1 MKRWL
6 NTALALVLMLAIAAG
21 GFFLPNFVSARLDR
35 RNQDAEFSLST
46 GDEQSPATVLRLK
59 LTDGIQNL
67 FYGTEEPVELDESAA
82 VHTLAEMAQYA
93 QDLLGALEKDSALFG
108 GGFSVQEGATV
119 QYANYGSGFVLWG
132 ITLSNPRGDTAS
144 FLLDDATGCV
154 LALSYEFAYD
164 FGFQIRQN
172 DLWDYLLCVFENRV
186 GATVAAALGEP
197 YDEVQIPMPDAAQK
211 MLGLR
216 VRGTNTV
223 PMRLLNAGEEG
234 NYNDGM
240 DSSITDYL
248 QFYDP
253 DADTAFSLP
262 AWRVENTLYFN
273 AVFQRAMMPFG
284 CQSVAGRITV
294 SAKIGPYPLRG
305 DFFRQEMPI
314 MQTNDL
320 PRIGV
325 LSADPAA
332 VTQFLRR
339 VQALGADPTALLPLS
354 PAAVPDCEPY
364 LCGTST
370 QSPLPKLRAA
380 AEVLA
385 ASGCTV
391 IAVPD
396 SAGVFCE
403 EITAAVGI
411 PTLGVSGPA
420 LQQLVG
426 KLRQRASVLCTPGV
440 RAANGYGIAARRY
453 GLYCSYPDAPVQA
466 LLGCVQPEKACSEQ
480 VLRSIIELE
489 LARGNDSVVLDS
501 AQLCAAFA
509 HFGLAAHYPQAAD
522 GMELLA
528 QAALLHTAAA
538 ADARR
543 A

>member
-1 MKRWL
+1 
-6 NTALALVLMLAIAAG
+6 
-21 GFFLPNFVSARLDR
+21 
-35 RNQDAEFSLST
+35 
-46 GDEQSPATVLRLK
+46 
-59 LTDGIQNL
+59 
-67 FYGTEEPVELDESAA
+67 
-82 VHTLAEMAQYA
+82 
-93 QDLLGALEKDSALFG
+93 
-108 GGFSVQEGATV
+108 
-119 QYANYGSGFVLWG
+119 
-132 ITLSNPRGDTAS
+132 
-144 FLLDDATGCV
+144 
-154 LALSYEFAYD
+154 
-164 FGFQIRQN
+164 
-172 DLWDYLLCVFENRV
+172 
-186 GATVAAALGEP
+186 
-197 YDEVQIPMPDAAQK
+197 
-211 MLGLR
+211 
-216 VRGTNTV
+216 
-223 PMRLLNAGEEG
+223 
-234 NYNDGM
+234 
-240 DSSITDYL
+240 
-248 QFYDP
+248 
-253 DADTAFSLP
+253 
-262 AWRVENTLYFN
+262 
-273 AVFQRAMMPFG
+273 
-284 CQSVAGRITV
+284 
-294 SAKIGPYPLRG
+294 
-305 DFFRQEMPI
+305 

-466 LLGCVQPEKACSEQ
+466 LLGCVQPEKACSERCCARSLSWSLPAATTASCSTARSCAPRSRTSASPRTTRRRPTAWSCWRRPRCCT
-480 VLRSIIELE
+480 LR
-489 LARGNDSVVLDS
+489 R
-501 AQLCAAFA
+501 QPTP
-509 HFGLAAHYPQAAD
+509 AAHKIKGSGCAPRT
-522 GMELLA
+522 GR
-528 QAALLHTAAA
+528 AAA
-538 ADARR
+538 VYAMVNVFCVSMWPS
-543 A
+543 

>member
-1 MKRWL
+1 M
-6 NTALALVLMLAIAAG
+6 
-21 GFFLPNFVSARLDR
+21 
-35 RNQDAEFSLST
+35 
-46 GDEQSPATVLRLK
+46 
-59 LTDGIQNL
+59 
-67 FYGTEEPVELDESAA
+67 
-82 VHTLAEMAQYA
+82 
-93 QDLLGALEKDSALFG
+93 
-108 GGFSVQEGATV
+108 
-119 QYANYGSGFVLWG
+119 
-132 ITLSNPRGDTAS
+132 
-144 FLLDDATGCV
+144 
-154 LALSYEFAYD
+154 
-164 FGFQIRQN
+164 
-172 DLWDYLLCVFENRV
+172 
-186 GATVAAALGEP
+186 
-197 YDEVQIPMPDAAQK
+197 
-211 MLGLR
+211 
-216 VRGTNTV
+216 
-223 PMRLLNAGEEG
+223 
-234 NYNDGM
+234 
-240 DSSITDYL
+240 
-248 QFYDP
+248 
-253 DADTAFSLP
+253 
-262 AWRVENTLYFN
+262 
-273 AVFQRAMMPFG
+273 
-284 CQSVAGRITV
+284 
-294 SAKIGPYPLRG
+294 
-305 DFFRQEMPI
+305 
-314 MQTNDL
+314 
-320 PRIGV
+320 
-325 LSADPAA
+325 
-332 VTQFLRR
+332 
-339 VQALGADPTALLPLS
+339 
-354 PAAVPDCEPY
+354 
-364 LCGTST
+364 
-370 QSPLPKLRAA
+370 
-380 AEVLA
+380 LA

>member
-1 MKRWL
+1 
-6 NTALALVLMLAIAAG
+6 
-21 GFFLPNFVSARLDR
+21 
-35 RNQDAEFSLST
+35 
-46 GDEQSPATVLRLK
+46 
-59 LTDGIQNL
+59 
-67 FYGTEEPVELDESAA
+67 
-82 VHTLAEMAQYA
+82 
-93 QDLLGALEKDSALFG
+93 
-108 GGFSVQEGATV
+108 
-119 QYANYGSGFVLWG
+119 
-132 ITLSNPRGDTAS
+132 
-144 FLLDDATGCV
+144 
-154 LALSYEFAYD
+154 
-164 FGFQIRQN
+164 
-172 DLWDYLLCVFENRV
+172 
-186 GATVAAALGEP
+186 
-197 YDEVQIPMPDAAQK
+197 
-211 MLGLR
+211 
-216 VRGTNTV
+216 
-223 PMRLLNAGEEG
+223 
-234 NYNDGM
+234 
-240 DSSITDYL
+240 
-248 QFYDP
+248 
-253 DADTAFSLP
+253 
-262 AWRVENTLYFN
+262 
-273 AVFQRAMMPFG
+273 
-284 CQSVAGRITV
+284 
-294 SAKIGPYPLRG
+294 
-305 DFFRQEMPI
+305 

-339 VQALGADPTALLPLS
+339 VQALGADSTALLPLS

-391 IAVPD
+391 IAAPD

-426 KLRQRASVLCTPGV
+426 KLLQRASVLCTPGV

-453 GLYCSYPDAPVQA
+453 GLYCSYPDAP
-466 LLGCVQPEKACSEQ
+466 VQPEKACSEQ

-509 HFGLAAHYPQAAD
+509 HFGLAARYPQAAD

>member
-1 MKRWL
+1 
-6 NTALALVLMLAIAAG
+6 
-21 GFFLPNFVSARLDR
+21 
-35 RNQDAEFSLST
+35 
-46 GDEQSPATVLRLK
+46 
-59 LTDGIQNL
+59 
-67 FYGTEEPVELDESAA
+67 
-82 VHTLAEMAQYA
+82 
-93 QDLLGALEKDSALFG
+93 
-108 GGFSVQEGATV
+108 
-119 QYANYGSGFVLWG
+119 
-132 ITLSNPRGDTAS
+132 
-144 FLLDDATGCV
+144 
-154 LALSYEFAYD
+154 
-164 FGFQIRQN
+164 
-172 DLWDYLLCVFENRV
+172 
-186 GATVAAALGEP
+186 
-197 YDEVQIPMPDAAQK
+197 
-211 MLGLR
+211 
-216 VRGTNTV
+216 
-223 PMRLLNAGEEG
+223 
-234 NYNDGM
+234 
-240 DSSITDYL
+240 
-248 QFYDP
+248 
-253 DADTAFSLP
+253 
-262 AWRVENTLYFN
+262 
-273 AVFQRAMMPFG
+273 
-284 CQSVAGRITV
+284 
-294 SAKIGPYPLRG
+294 
-305 DFFRQEMPI
+305 

-391 IAVPD
+391 IAAPD

-426 KLRQRASVLCTPGV
+426 KLLQRASVLCTPGV

-489 LARGNDSVVLDS
+489 LARGNDRSCSTARSCAPRSRTS
-501 AQLCAAFA
+501 ASPRATRRRPTAWSCWRRPRCCTLRRQPTP
-509 HFGLAAHYPQAAD
+509 AAHKMHKIGKD
-522 GMELLA
+522 GA
-528 QAALLHTAAA
+528 PRTGRAAL
-538 ADARR
+538 
-543 A
+543 

>member
-1 MKRWL
+1 
-6 NTALALVLMLAIAAG
+6 
-21 GFFLPNFVSARLDR
+21 
-35 RNQDAEFSLST
+35 
-46 GDEQSPATVLRLK
+46 
-59 LTDGIQNL
+59 
-67 FYGTEEPVELDESAA
+67 
-82 VHTLAEMAQYA
+82 
-93 QDLLGALEKDSALFG
+93 
-108 GGFSVQEGATV
+108 
-119 QYANYGSGFVLWG
+119 
-132 ITLSNPRGDTAS
+132 
-144 FLLDDATGCV
+144 
-154 LALSYEFAYD
+154 
-164 FGFQIRQN
+164 
-172 DLWDYLLCVFENRV
+172 
-186 GATVAAALGEP
+186 
-197 YDEVQIPMPDAAQK
+197 
-211 MLGLR
+211 
-216 VRGTNTV
+216 
-223 PMRLLNAGEEG
+223 
-234 NYNDGM
+234 
-240 DSSITDYL
+240 
-248 QFYDP
+248 
-253 DADTAFSLP
+253 
-262 AWRVENTLYFN
+262 
-273 AVFQRAMMPFG
+273 
-284 CQSVAGRITV
+284 
-294 SAKIGPYPLRG
+294 
-305 DFFRQEMPI
+305 

-380 AEVLA
+380 A
-385 ASGCTV
+385 
-391 IAVPD
+391 
-396 SAGVFCE
+396 
-403 EITAAVGI
+403 VGI

-426 KLRQRASVLCTPGV
+426 KLLQRASVLCTPGV

-509 HFGLAAHYPQAAD
+509 HFGLAARYPQAAD